1 MYIEQMGGGGWGFL
15 SCIAII
21 SERNRSDEMHLLGV
35 IGQKSAIL
43 SNLVKE

>member
-1 MYIEQMGGGGWGFL
+1 MYIEQMGGGGFL